1 MKSGLASRQQPR
13 TSAQRV
19 LVPANVD
26 PPATTGARRDDRGRT
41 RARPVP
47 AVLFVDDALLTPFV
61 QLAVVLRRSGYRT
74 IRVTTAARSAG
85 STLTRRIAFD
95 RVLHVKR
102 DALAGLDRLLAAE
115 LLVDVQC
122 SEHVAVE
129 VYRALAHRQAPVG
142 ATGWRHR
149 ADLVDKWKVVRL
161 LDAVG
166 IAHPE
171 AVAGETPPAE
181 AVRVLGLPIVVKPRL
196 GAYGEGILLARTL
209 GELEA
214 HLATVRP
221 AEVLFEAFID
231 GTPANY
237 CAVVGEGAERDM
249 TYRTLRRGEAAWSAS
264 IEIACY
270 QDDAFS
276 EIGRKLAAALPCE
289 GLLNVDAIRDA
300 QGRYLVHDVN
310 LRVWGAFFASWSAGY
325 DLTSAY
331 LRWLGDQVRRSAGE
345 REQTARI
352 FPDYADTVWRT
363 GRRAGLRVFAEQLR
377 DYRRLLGVRYVLREV
392 LHSARV
398 LVSSRRR
405 PGTTTAA
412 EGGEGVQLR

>member
-1 MKSGLASRQQPR
+1 MKSGLASRQPPR
-13 TSAQRV
+13 PSTQREA
-19 LVPANVD
+19 VPAGGD
-26 PPATTGARRDDRGRT
+26 PPATTVARRGDRAKT

-47 AVLFVDDALLTPFV
+47 AILFVDDGPLTPFV

-74 IRVTTAARSAG
+74 IRVTTTPHSIG
-85 STLTRRIAFD
+85 SSITRRIAFD
-95 RVLHVKR
+95 RELHVKR
-102 DALAGLDRLLAAE
+102 AALAGLDHLLAAE

-122 SEHVAVE
+122 SEHVAVD

-149 ADLVDKWKVVRL
+149 ADLIDKWKVVRL

-166 IAHPE
+166 IAHPD

-181 AVRVLGLPIVVKPRL
+181 AVQALGLPIVVKPRL
-196 GAYGEGILLARTL
+196 GAYGEGILLARTF

-221 AEVLFEAFID
+221 ADVLLEAFID

-237 CAVVGEGAERDM
+237 CAVVGDGAERDM

-270 QDDAFS
+270 RDDVFS

-310 LRVWGAFFASWSAGY
+310 LRVWGAFFASWNAGY
-325 DLTSAY
+325 ELTSAY

-352 FPDYADTVWRT
+352 FPDYADTVSRT
-363 GRRAGLRVFAEQLR
+363 GRRAGLRVFAEQLS
-377 DYRRLLGVRYVLREV
+377 DYRRLLGLRYVAREV
-392 LHSARV
+392 LHSARL

-405 PGTTTAA
+405 S
-412 EGGEGVQLR
+412 GVDHRR

>member
-1 MKSGLASRQQPR
+1 MTSGLDARQRARP
-13 TSAQRV
+13 TGLPNATPTDGDG
-19 LVPANVD
+19 PA
-26 PPATTGARRDDRGRT
+26 AAGAAHGDRDKT

-47 AVLFVDDALLTPFV
+47 AILFVDDGSLTPFV

-74 IRVTTAARSAG
+74 IRVTTASHTVG
-85 STLTRRIAFD
+85 SSLTRRIAFD
-95 RVLHVKR
+95 RVLYLKR
-102 DALAGLDRLLAAE
+102 PALAELDRILAGE

-122 SEHVAVE
+122 SEHVAVD

-149 ADLVDKWKVVRL
+149 ADLIDKWKVVRL

-166 IAHPE
+166 IAHPDS
-171 AVAGETPPAE
+171 VAGETPPRE
-181 AVRVLGLPIVVKPRL
+181 AVRALGLPIVVKPRL

-214 HLATVRP
+214 HVAMVRP
-221 AEVLFEAFID
+221 EEVLFEAFID

-237 CAVVGEGAERDM
+237 CAVVGDGAERDM
-249 TYRTLRRGEAAWSAS
+249 TYRTLRRGANAWSAS

-270 QDDAFS
+270 QDDAFT

-300 QGRYLVHDVN
+300 HGRYLVHDVN

-325 DLTSAY
+325 DLTSPY
-331 LRWLGDQVRRSAGE
+331 LRWLGDQVRRSAGDG
-345 REQTARI
+345 EQTARI
-352 FPDYADTVWRT
+352 FPDYADTLWRT
-363 GRRAGLRVFAEQLR
+363 TRRAGLRVFAEQLR
-377 DYRRLLGVRYVLREV
+377 DYRRLLGFRYVAREV

-398 LVSSRRR
+398 LVSSRR
-405 PGTTTAA
+405 TKS
-412 EGGEGVQLR
+412 GGDHPR